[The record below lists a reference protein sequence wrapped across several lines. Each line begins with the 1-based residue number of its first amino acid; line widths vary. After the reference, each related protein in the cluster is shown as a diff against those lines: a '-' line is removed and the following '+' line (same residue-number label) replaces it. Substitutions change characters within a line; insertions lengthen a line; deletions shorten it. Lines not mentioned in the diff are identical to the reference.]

1 MSMKKID
8 FYEKK
13 KALHLE
19 MLEAIVA
26 LFEKAGFD
34 EIDFLPEG
42 EWQRNAYVLYCPDG
56 AYSIQEFQVWKVR
69 CRDGVVEVL
78 AEGDE
83 DEHWISCEHAGDIMT
98 DSLDSLYEAVY
109 DEVADLNHVYY
120 VCELD
125 ESGKPTGKVT
135 KETWRLEY
143 AENMMEQ
150 RGFIYNEY
158 ETALL
163 HAQYKS

>member
-1 MSMKKID
+1 MKRID
-8 FYEKK
+8 FYRKK
-13 KALHLE
+13 KDLHNE
-19 MLEAIVA
+19 MLQAIVA
-26 LFEKAGFD
+26 LFDKSGFD
-34 EIDFLPEG
+34 EIDFMPEG

-56 AYSIQEFQVWKVR
+56 AYSIQEFQVHKVR
-69 CRDGVVEVL
+69 FVNGLIEVL

-109 DEVADLNHVYY
+109 DAVADINFVYY

-125 ESGKPTGKVT
+125 ENGKPNGKVT

-143 AENMMEQ
+143 AESQMESG
-150 RGFIYNEY
+150 GFIYNDF
-158 ETALL
+158 ETAML
-163 HAQYKS
+163 HAQCGKVK

>member
-1 MSMKKID
+1 MKKID

-56 AYSIQEFQVWKVR
+56 AYSIQEFRVWKVR
-69 CRDGVVEVL
+69 CKDGLIEVL

-98 DSLDSLYEAVY
+98 DSIDSLYEAVY

-125 ESGKPTGKVT
+125 EHGKPTGKVT

-150 RGFIYNEY
+150 RGFIYNDF
-158 ETALL
+158 ETAIL
-163 HAQYKS
+163 HAQYGKVK

>member
-1 MSMKKID
+1 MKKID

-42 EWQRNAYVLYCPDG
+42 ELQRNAYVLYCPDG
-56 AYSIQEFQVWKVR
+56 AYSIQEFRVWKVR
-69 CRDGVVEVL
+69 CKDGLIEVL

-125 ESGKPTGKVT
+125 EHGKPTGKVT

-150 RGFIYNEY
+150 RGFIYNDF
-158 ETALL
+158 ETAML
-163 HAQYKS
+163 HAQYGKVK